1 LIWVHWPKD
10 EPYAARTAQEI
21 IQSIQLKE
29 TP

>member
-1 LIWVHWPKD
+1 VHWPKD

>member
-1 LIWVHWPKD
+1 VHWPKD
-10 EPYAARTAQEI
+10 EPYAALTAQEI